1 MGKDIKSYLDSL
13 RNEKFR
19 SIIIYHTSQAELNSF
34 LKKLAEKISAKHI
47 DLLSLFT
54 EDQELCNQLDRY
66 SVSDLNQLIQK
77 HTINEEQT
85 VITDIGFIWDT
96 WDTEERKAF
105 ISLVRNQWNSYY
117 KETHSGL
124 IFGLP
129 EESMLKENTIND
141 NKGENR
147 ILSLNQINAL

>member
-19 SIIIYHTSQAELNSF
+19 SVIIYHTSQAELNSF

-47 DLLSLFT
+47 NLLSLFN
-54 EDQELCNQLDRY
+54 EDQELCSQLDRY

-85 VITDIGFIWDT
+85 VITDIGFLWDT
-96 WDTEERKAF
+96 WDTEERKIF
-105 ISLVRNQWNSYY
+105 ISFVRNQWNSYY

-129 EESMLKENTIND
+129 EESILKENIIND
-141 NKGENR
+141 NKGESR